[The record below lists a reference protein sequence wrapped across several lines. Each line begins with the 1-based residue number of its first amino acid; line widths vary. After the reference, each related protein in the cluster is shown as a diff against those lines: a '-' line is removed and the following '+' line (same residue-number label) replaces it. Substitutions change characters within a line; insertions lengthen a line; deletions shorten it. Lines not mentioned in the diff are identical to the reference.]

1 MSVLLLGVAI
11 GIVAC
16 FLLGVRIILPSRRG
30 LVEVFG
36 KYRSFAGPGFHWV
49 MPWAARMVLVDTME
63 RVVSAEP
70 QSIVT
75 EDNLNAYVDARI
87 RYRVLPDETSV
98 RASRYNIDDCRLR
111 IVDLARETLRS
122 IIGSMTLRSAGSGRS
137 KIDEELLDALRDG
150 TRSWGISV
158 VSAEL
163 VEMDMPRFR
172 GQ

>member
-1 MSVLLLGVAI
+1 VSVLLFGAAI
-11 GIVAC
+11 CIVSC

-49 MPWAARMVLVDTME
+49 LPWASRMVQVDTAE
-63 RVVSAEP
+63 RMVSAEP

-87 RYRVLPDETSV
+87 RYRILPDEMSV
-98 RASRYNIDDCRLR
+98 KASRYNIDDCRLG
-111 IVDLARETLRS
+111 IVDLARASLRN
-122 IIGSMTLRSAGSGRS
+122 IIGSMTLQSASSGRS
-137 KIDEELLDALRDG
+137 KIDDELLVVLRDG
-150 TRSWGISV
+150 TSGWGISV
-158 VSAEL
+158 MSAEL